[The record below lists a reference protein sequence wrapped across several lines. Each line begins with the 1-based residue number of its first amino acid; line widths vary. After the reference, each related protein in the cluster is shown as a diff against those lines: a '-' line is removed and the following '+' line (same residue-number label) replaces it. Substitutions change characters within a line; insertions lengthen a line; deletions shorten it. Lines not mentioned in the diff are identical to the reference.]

1 MENIKDYQSLIELI
15 NKNEHPKVLLHSCCG
30 PCSSAC
36 IELMKQGLDI
46 DIYYCNPNID
56 TAIEFEKRAKEQQRI
71 AGILTPNTKV
81 IIDEYDQTLFN
92 EAIKGKEMLGEKS
105 IRCYE
110 CYLLRMKR
118 TCKYAKEHG
127 HKGICSESEWKQV
140 ERDIDLVRKTGC
152 PYHICHISTK
162 ETVELV
168 RKAKAEGLDV
178 TCETGPHYLVLTDED
193 LQEEG
198 RFKMNPPLR
207 SAEDRAAL
215 IEGLCDGTIDMI
227 ATDHAPH
234 SKEEKAKGLFELLD
248 EGIIP
253 VVCGFL
259 GRDDNGDVTTLGRGG
274 SDITAFFLGH
284 CLKANEVIIVTDVD
298 GVMSTDPRKISNA
311 IKLDQ
316 ISVEEM
322 RDLATH
328 GAQVLHPHALRYKDP
343 EIDAKIISFEK
354 ECLADPGTAIVGPF
368 EDSSTDVINIYHD
381 PITAVAIV
389 GENLLNQVGLLA
401 KLTNII
407 SEADINI
414 FGISVGHNSITTF
427 LNKSDADEVY
437 PVLHDLVIE
446 EDNLSSISLGG
457 DIGMITVVSP
467 EFIDTPGIVSSITS
481 PLKDNDINIIEIS
494 SSQTAVVVFV
504 EWKDSRK
511 AYNLI
516 KEVL

>member
-1 MENIKDYQSLIELI
+1 MELI
-15 NKNEHPKVLLHSCCG
+15 VAKFGGTSVGNGKRIRQAAQSVVDEYMNGKKVVVVVSAINKTTDDLTTITAESIPDATDKQQAEILSMGEKTSVRVL
-30 PCSSAC
+30 SSV
-36 IELMKQGLDI
+36 IESLGVKS
-46 DIYYCNPNID
+46 
-56 TAIEFEKRAKEQQRI
+56 EFVDPSHDLWP
-71 AGILTPNTKV
+71 ILTDSNYLNAE
-81 IIDEYDQTLFN
+81 INF
-92 EAIKGKEMLGEKS
+92 EASEEKS
-105 IRCYE
+105 
-110 CYLLRMKR
+110 
-118 TCKYAKEHG
+118 
-127 HKGICSESEWKQV
+127 Q
-140 ERDIDLVRKTGC
+140 DL
-152 PYHICHISTK
+152 
-162 ETVELV
+162 
-168 RKAKAEGLDV
+168 
-178 TCETGPHYLVLTDED
+178 
-193 LQEEG
+193 
-198 RFKMNPPLR
+198 FK
-207 SAEDRAAL
+207 
-215 IEGLCDGTIDMI
+215 
-227 ATDHAPH
+227 
-234 SKEEKAKGLFELLD
+234 LLD
-248 EGIIP
+248 DGIIP

-437 PVLHDLVIE
+437 PVLHDLVIG